1 VAEIEDHFGCKPGY
15 LGPIGTEEAGQGDRR
30 PHVAGMSDFVCGANE
45 ADFHSPA

>member
-15 LGPIGTEEAGQGDRR
+15 LGPIGTKQAGQGDRR
-30 PHVAGMSDFVCGANE
+30 PHGGAMSDFVCGANE